1 MTRVHLVLSFW
12 QTGPIQMQL
21 FQLANRVRR
30 VMTCLSALL
39 SNTPLVRHPASVSDV
54 ACLPLVGSS
63 IFDEIQ
69 LEQIETIACR
79 NRTPPAPV
87 RPFRSRRANK
97 EELTVKRPSSTDT
110 REGWTSCRT
119 SLDEMSKGHCVLC
132 EAITTPP
139 VAGHRRRVGKR
150 SKNSRSS
157 LTF

>member
-1 MTRVHLVLSFW
+1 
-12 QTGPIQMQL
+12 MQL

-69 LEQIETIACR
+69 LEQIETIGRIVAWRETGTVCR
-79 NRTPPAPV
+79 NRTPPPPAPV

-139 VAGHRRRVGKR
+139 DAGHRRRVEKR